1 LVETFVLIA
10 RISFFILPPLDFL
23 GVLGIPAKKKKNQK
37 KDPLNATTSSL
48 RGS

>member
-23 GVLGIPAKKKKNQK
+23 GVLGIPAKKKNQK